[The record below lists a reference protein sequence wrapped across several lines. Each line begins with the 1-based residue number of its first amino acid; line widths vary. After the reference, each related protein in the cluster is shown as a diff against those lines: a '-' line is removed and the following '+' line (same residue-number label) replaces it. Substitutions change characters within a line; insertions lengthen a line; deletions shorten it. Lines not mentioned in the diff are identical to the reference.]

1 MFNIVKRY
9 YDKGI
14 YSKSDVGKFVMAGK
28 ITVEDYKT
36 ITGDDY
42 VGAQALFYC
51 KGADSSLFL
60 YSKERK
66 EY

>member
-9 YDKGI
+9 YDEGI

-28 ITVEDYKT
+28 ITVEDYKV

-42 VGAQALFYC
+42 VGA
-51 KGADSSLFL
+51 
-60 YSKERK
+60 
-66 EY
+66 